1 MATRKQAI
9 EAIDQWLHEIE
20 SDILEDKD
28 LDIDAEL
35 VFFVKEYLDEY
46 YLCRGCRWYF
56 SPDRTCE
63 KPTDGIQCCIN
74 RMYEHWVETHKQGES
89 TKDVK
94 NERHEA

>member
-9 EAIDQWLHEIE
+9 EVIDKWLHETE

-35 VFFVKEYLDEY
+35 MFFVEEYLNEY
-46 YLCRGCRWYF
+46 DLCWGCRWYF
-56 SPDRTCE
+56 RPERSCE

-74 RMYEHWVETHKQGES
+74 RMYNHWVETHKQGET
-89 TKDVK
+89 TKEAK
-94 NERHEA
+94 NEGHQT